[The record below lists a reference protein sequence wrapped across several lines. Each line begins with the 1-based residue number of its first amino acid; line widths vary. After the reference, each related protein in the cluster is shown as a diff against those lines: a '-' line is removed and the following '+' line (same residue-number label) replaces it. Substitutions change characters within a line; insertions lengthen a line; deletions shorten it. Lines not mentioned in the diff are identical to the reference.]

1 MALHVKALCGGLMSQ
16 DGMTTSFSV
25 KSDSIAEVMSGGKK
39 KVRENM
45 PKRKAVIQEYE
56 LRLLRLMEKLGG
68 SQCQYCRLCL
78 PLVISER
85 AEGIFLS

>member
-45 PKRKAVIQEYE
+45 PK
-56 LRLLRLMEKLGG
+56 
-68 SQCQYCRLCL
+68 
-78 PLVISER
+78 
-85 AEGIFLS
+85 